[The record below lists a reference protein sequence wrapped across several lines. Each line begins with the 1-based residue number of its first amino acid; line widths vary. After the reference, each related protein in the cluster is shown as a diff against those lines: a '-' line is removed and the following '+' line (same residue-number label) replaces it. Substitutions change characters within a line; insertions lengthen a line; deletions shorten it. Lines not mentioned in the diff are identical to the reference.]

1 MNTVLKAIAERRCVR
16 KYESRPIPRD
26 TIEAIITAGNQAPSA
41 MNSQPWRF
49 VVIDDPDFRN
59 KLVSAAIPRANTFLE
74 PLRVSHPERYGLIRK
89 RFEELIDPIY
99 YSAPVVIF
107 VIGSGPFADNSCPL
121 ACENMM
127 LAAHSL
133 GMGSC
138 WVHFGSFAAAD
149 PEIEKAL
156 ELRSDE
162 KIYGPLIFG
171 YSQGHPEPPAKKP
184 PVVKWI

>member
-1 MNTVLKAIAERRCVR
+1 MNAVLKAIAERRCVR
-16 KYESRPIPRD
+16 KYESRPVPRD
-26 TIEAIITAGNQAPSA
+26 MIEAVIIAGNQAPSA

-59 KLVSAAIPRANTFLE
+59 RLVSAAVSQADNFLE
-74 PLRVSHPERYGLIRK
+74 PLKVNHPERYGLIRK
-89 RFEELIDPIY
+89 RFEELTDPIY
-99 YSAPVVIF
+99 YSAPVVVF
-107 VIGSGPFADNSCPL
+107 VIGSGPFADMSCPL

-133 GMGSC
+133 GLGSC

-149 PEIEKAL
+149 PEIKAAL
-156 ELRSDE
+156 DLSPEE

-171 YSQGHPEPPAKKP
+171 YAQGYPEPPTKKP